1 MEEHPI
7 QRFFF
12 LPKEVVWIKEM
23 TPPKFSCIAFLT
35 SILHEFSTST
45 LASFYTHS
53 HRTVACHFSVFRPN
67 DYYCNF
73 PSLLQSSILY
83 MQFYISKFCVFPI
96 RVFYNHVM
104 QRSHEI
110 TLELCVAAKSG
121 CCIADSI
128 SQMRHCKKL
137 LFGLSWRPARMSHA
151 IIQVS
156 LVAARLVTNS
166 IHHLSKL

>member
-1 MEEHPI
+1 LHFYP
-7 QRFFF
+7 
-12 LPKEVVWIKEM
+12 
-23 TPPKFSCIAFLT
+23 
-35 SILHEFSTST
+35 SILQEFSTST

-121 CCIADSI
+121 CCIA
-128 SQMRHCKKL
+128 RFH
-137 LFGLSWRPARMSHA
+137 
-151 IIQVS
+151 
-156 LVAARLVTNS
+156 
-166 IHHLSKL
+166 